1 MKYLSALFCF
11 SIFLYAPM
19 ALADVAPS
27 KPGCSTMGGVDIG
40 VTMLPLVLLM
50 GLLMI
55 RKKEA

>member
-1 MKYLSALFCF
+1 MKYLVTLFCL
-11 SIFLYAPM
+11 SVFLYAPM

-40 VTMLPLVLLM
+40 VTMLPLILLM
-50 GLLMI
+50 GLLMM